1 MVGLMI
7 EKMVK
12 GCGEFLLE
20 VPRVDD
26 GAEADPLFKISVV

>member
-12 GCGEFLLE
+12 GCGELLLD
-20 VPRVDD
+20 VLRIDD